1 MTPALHAGGP
11 EFDSRSP
18 HSTHHLCGQH
28 GRAVK
33 ALDSKSNGLCP
44 RGFESLCCRAHT
56 YTEREKKNTFCA
68 PIVQWLEFAL
78 PKREVRVRF
87 PVGAVKK
94 KKNIFFF
101 LSLCLLRSAV
111 PVAQWIRRETTNLET
126 AGSSPVGDNDCQKK
140 NIFFSLSPQYTAALV
155 AQWIAHWTSNPEA
168 AGSSPVKSACG
179 QNHLTL

>member
-1 MTPALHAGGP
+1 MGFARGGSNP
-11 EFDSRSP
+11 S
-18 HSTHHLCGQH
+18 
-28 GRAVK
+28 AV
-33 ALDSKSNGLCP
+33 
-44 RGFESLCCRAHT
+44 AHT
-56 YTEREKKNTFCA
+56 HTQRGKKNTFCA

-94 KKNIFFF
+94 KEKKIFFSLLS

-140 NIFFSLSPQYTAALV
+140 IFFFLSPRSTQRLL
-155 AQWIAHWTSNPEA
+155 WRN
-168 AGSSPVKSACG
+168 G
-179 QNHLTL
+179 

>member
-1 MTPALHAGGP
+1 MGFARGGSNP
-11 EFDSRSP
+11 S
-18 HSTHHLCGQH
+18 
-28 GRAVK
+28 AV
-33 ALDSKSNGLCP
+33 
-44 RGFESLCCRAHT
+44 AHT
-56 YTEREKKNTFCA
+56 HTQRGKKNTFCA

-140 NIFFSLSPQYTAALV
+140 IFFFLSPRSTQRLL
-155 AQWIAHWTSNPEA
+155 WRN
-168 AGSSPVKSACG
+168 G
-179 QNHLTL
+179 